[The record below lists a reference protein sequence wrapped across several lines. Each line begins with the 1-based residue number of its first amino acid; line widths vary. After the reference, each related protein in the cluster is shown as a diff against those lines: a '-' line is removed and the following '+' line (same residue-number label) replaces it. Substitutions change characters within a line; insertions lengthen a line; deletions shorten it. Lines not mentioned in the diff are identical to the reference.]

1 MAFLDVTKVF
11 DCVSHVT
18 LQRSLKGLGVPS
30 PIVAYVANMYEHM
43 TTVLKV
49 GGRRSGPIQCNRGIR
64 QGDPLSSFLFN
75 SIMDEVL
82 SYLSPAMGFT
92 LADEVMVR
100 CLAFADDLVLVTSTV
115 DGLQEQTE
123 RIKYA
128 LGLGGLSLNPAKC
141 ATLRIDIDSGAKRG
155 IVNPTEFLTLDG
167 TQVKALNIIDTYKY
181 LGIQAGPKRLR
192 RTCSESLR
200 TALDRLT
207 RAPLNPQQRNYMLRC
222 HLLPDV
228 YHSLVLGEIRAGSLE
243 QLDRTV

>member
-49 GGRRSGPIQCNRGIR
+49 GGRRSGPIQCNRGIW

-141 ATLRIDIDSGAKRG
+141 AHTKDRYRRRSEAVDRKSNGISGTGWNKCKG
-155 IVNPTEFLTLDG
+155 TE
-167 TQVKALNIIDTYKY
+167 YSRY
-181 LGIQAGPKRLR
+181 LQISGNTSR
-192 RTCSESLR
+192 SER
-200 TALDRLT
+200 PETNMR
-207 RAPLNPQQRNYMLRC
+207 
-222 HLLPDV
+222 
-228 YHSLVLGEIRAGSLE
+228 
-243 QLDRTV
+243 